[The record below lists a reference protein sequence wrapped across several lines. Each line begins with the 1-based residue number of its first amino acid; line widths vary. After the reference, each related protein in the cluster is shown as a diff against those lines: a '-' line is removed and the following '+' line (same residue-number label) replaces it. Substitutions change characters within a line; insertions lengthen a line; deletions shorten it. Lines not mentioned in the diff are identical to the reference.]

1 MDRKEEIKIEE
12 EKRMRFLKGFE
23 EKQSGGILYYK
34 LAIIFN

>member
-23 EKQSGGILYYK
+23 HFKKE
-34 LAIIFN
+34 IIRRGK